1 MPGLMQRFGCR
12 QREALRIVHMS
23 ASTYLY
29 RSVARDA
36 TALKMHL
43 KEITEIRVHYGIA
56 GCM

>member
-1 MPGLMQRFGCR
+1 
-12 QREALRIVHMS
+12 MS